1 MNNDVKRRTDV
12 VEIFPNDRAVI
23 RLVGAILAEQNDEL
37 QVARCYFS
45 AESFGQAERSTD
57 LGRCLVQL
65 RSRQPS
71 DHPCWE
77 TKSKARPLTG
87 HDPQPSRTARRKRLR
102 GAPGLRGGLGPH
114 SHSTPPARA

>member
-1 MNNDVKRRTDV
+1 MAPDLVQQPSGRLNNDVKRRTDV
-12 VEIFPNDRAVI
+12 VEIFPNDRAVV

-37 QVARCYFS
+37 QIARRYFS

-65 RSRQPS
+65 RSMQPS

-77 TKSKARPLTG
+77 
-87 HDPQPSRTARRKRLR
+87 PSPKPALD
-102 GAPGLRGGLGPH
+102 GA
-114 SHSTPPARA
+114 

>member
-1 MNNDVKRRTDV
+1 MRCWRIGRPTRAVAPDLVQQPSGRLNNDVKRRTDV

-37 QVARCYFS
+37 QIARRYFS

-57 LGRCLVQL
+57 LRRCLVQL

-71 DHPCWE
+71 DHPCRE
-77 TKSKARPLTG
+77 PTSKPRP
-87 HDPQPSRTARRKRLR
+87 
-102 GAPGLRGGLGPH
+102 
-114 SHSTPPARA
+114 